1 MSLKL
6 KSHSGA
12 KKRFRLKSSGKVKK
26 KKQGLRHLME
36 NKSSNRKRHLTVMT
50 HVDKTQE
57 KTIRS
62 LLTSSPL

>member
-1 MSLKL
+1 MSIKL

-12 KKRFRLKSSGKVKK
+12 KKRFRLKPGGKVKK

-50 HVDKTQE
+50 HVDKTLE
-57 KTIRS
+57 KTIRT
-62 LLTSSPL
+62 LLLG

>member
-1 MSLKL
+1 MSIKL

-12 KKRFRLKSSGKVKK
+12 KKRFRLKPSGKVKR

-50 HVDKTQE
+50 LVDKTQE

-62 LLTSSPL
+62 LLLG

>member
-1 MSLKL
+1 MSIKL

-12 KKRFRLKSSGKVKK
+12 KKRFRLKPSGKVKR

-36 NKSSNRKRHLTVMT
+36 NKSSNRKRHLTIMA

-57 KTIRS
+57 KTIRT
-62 LLTSSPL
+62 LLLG